1 MADGLEAPKSS
12 RFSEM
17 EWSMAHKIA
26 VVTGSPRVKGNSSLL
41 AAAFIEG
48 AQEAGCEV
56 VRMDAGRASIAGCLG
71 CEYCFSHEG
80 ACCQDDDMQEFYP
93 LLRECDTIVYV
104 TPIYTFSWSA
114 QIKAFIDRMFC
125 GIAKPFGIKQAA
137 LLTCY
142 EDKDASIAQHLVN
155 TYRAATA
162 YCKWENLG
170 EVCVNGVYEKGAIAG
185 NPGLD
190 KARELGASLGK

>member
-1 MADGLEAPKSS
+1 M
-12 RFSEM
+12 
-17 EWSMAHKIA
+17 
-26 VVTGSPRVKGNSSLL
+26 L

-48 AQEAGCEV
+48 AQAAGCEV
-56 VRMDAGRASIAGCLG
+56 VRMDAGRAHIGGCLG

-93 LLRECDTIVYV
+93 RLRECDAIVYV
-104 TPIYTFSWSA
+104 TPIYTFSWPA

-125 GIAKPFGIKQAA
+125 GVGKPFGIKQAA

-142 EDKDASIAQHLVN
+142 EDKDATIARHLVD

-162 YCKWENLG
+162 YCGWENLG

-190 KARELGASLGK
+190 EARALGASLGDA

>member
-1 MADGLEAPKSS
+1 
-12 RFSEM
+12 
-17 EWSMAHKIA
+17 MAHRIA
-26 VVTGSPRVKGNSSLL
+26 VVTGSPRVKGNSAML

-48 AQEAGCEV
+48 AQAAGCEV
-56 VRMDAGRASIAGCLG
+56 VRMDAGRAHINGCLG
-71 CEYCFSHEG
+71 CEYCFAHDG

-93 LLRECDTIVYV
+93 LLRTCDTIVYV
-104 TPIYTFSWSA
+104 TPIYTFSWPA

-125 GIAKPFGIKQAA
+125 GIAKPFGIAQAG

-162 YCKWENLG
+162 YCGWGNIG
-170 EVCVNGVYEKGAIAG
+170 EVCVNGVYEKGAIEG

-190 KARELGASLGK
+190 EARALGASLGEPAQ